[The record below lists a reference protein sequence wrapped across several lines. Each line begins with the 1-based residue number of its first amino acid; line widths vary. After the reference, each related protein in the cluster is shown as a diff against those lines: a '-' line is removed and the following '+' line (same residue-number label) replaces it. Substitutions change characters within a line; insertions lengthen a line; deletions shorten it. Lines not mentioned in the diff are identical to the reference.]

1 MKFSGE
7 SAEARTTYR
16 LDLSR
21 SLFYGVLEA
30 GWMTFALVVAIRAFD
45 APESFKALIAGSGPL
60 GLLLA
65 PAVLFVAA
73 RMRARPAPAAAC
85 LFLGAAVLLTGATLA
100 QSFLLFAG
108 FIICSHMSGIQY
120 NSLMLQIYA
129 DNYRSSERGSRL
141 GAPFILTALSSI
153 LFSLAGGRILD
164 ADIGYYRIIF
174 AIMVLAALACAVS
187 TVRIPSTPLSTANVG
202 NPWQSISL
210 IWKDKFFGYLLGTW
224 MFMGLGNLITIPI
237 RVEYLA
243 DPKFGINADNTTIAF
258 LVLVVPATTRIL
270 STRMWG
276 SVFDRLN
283 FVTTRNLL
291 NCFLLLG
298 IALFFFTSNLILL
311 TLGMA
316 CAGIAMGGGKIFWS
330 LWVTKIAPSEKA
342 SSYMSVHMALTGL
355 RGALAPFVGYW
366 ILANGNPAS
375 VAVVGLVMITV
386 ATLLFERAR
395 GHPRLATGSAHI

>member
-243 DPKFGINADNTTIAF
+243 APKFGINADNTTIAF

>member
-1 MKFSGE
+1 
-7 SAEARTTYR
+7 
-16 LDLSR
+16 
-21 SLFYGVLEA
+21 
-30 GWMTFALVVAIRAFD
+30 MTFALVVAIRAFD